1 MRRAASMPAVDRIRA
16 VKSLTLQEIASASQ
30 GELRGDPQRRISG
43 AAPLGEATENEIS
56 FFGNPRYGGQLRATR
71 ASAVFVPD
79 DFTDSISIDQIRV
92 KNPIRAFQQM
102 VEHFAPPPIRFEA
115 GVHPSAVIDKSAKLG
130 QGVSI
135 QPCAVI
141 EPGVELGDN
150 VVIGAGTYIG
160 HQTVIGAD
168 CVIYPNVTIRE
179 RSKIGARV
187 IIHAGT
193 VIGADGFGFDSDQ
206 GRYEKQPQ
214 TGIVQI
220 DDDVEI
226 GANVAIDRA
235 RWGRTW
241 IQRGV
246 KIDNLVHLAHNVVI
260 GEDTVMAA
268 QVGIAG
274 STHVG
279 KRVLMGGQVGSVGH
293 VEIGDDTILGAKTG
307 VSKSISGGAWWGIA
321 ASPMHHAKQQVV
333 WVRNLGKLIAR
344 VRELEKK
351 LGK

>member
-1 MRRAASMPAVDRIRA
+1 M
-16 VKSLTLQEIASASQ
+16 KSLTLQEIASASQ
-30 GELRGDPQRRISG
+30 GELRGDPQRRITG
-43 AAPLGEATENEIS
+43 AAPLGDATENEIS
-56 FFGNPRYGGQLRATR
+56 FFGNARYGAQLRTTR
-71 ASAVFVPD
+71 ASAIFVPE
-79 DFTDSISIDQIRV
+79 DFSESISIDQIRV
-92 KNPIRAFQQM
+92 KDPTKAFEQM
-102 VEHFAPPPIRFEA
+102 AQHFAPPPIRFEP
-115 GVHPSAVIDKSAKLG
+115 GVHPSAVIHKSAKLG

-141 EPGVELGDN
+141 ESGVEIGDN
-150 VVIGAGTYIG
+150 VVIGAGSYVG
-160 HQTVIGAD
+160 HETVIGAD

-187 IIHAGT
+187 IIHAGA
-193 VIGADGFGFDSDQ
+193 VIGADGFGFEPEQ

-214 TGIVQI
+214 IGIVQI

-235 RWGRTW
+235 RFGRTW

-260 GEDTVMAA
+260 GEDTLMAA

-274 STHVG
+274 STRVG
-279 KRVLMGGQVGSVGH
+279 KRVIMGGQVGAVGH
-293 VEIGDDTILGAKTG
+293 VEIGDNTILGAKTG

-333 WVRNLGKLIAR
+333 WVRNLGKLFAR